1 MSEGVRPKRVLIV
14 AHSGRMLAQAAKNAG
29 FIPLVVDLYA
39 DQDTQALSAKVF
51 QVTELSQQYL
61 LPVLNMIK
69 QEYVVDHACFGSGL
83 EAYPESLSAL
93 SNAFNLSGN
102 VPSVVQKIQD
112 KAVFFSILKRLAIA
126 FPDTVFSAPD
136 DDADWLIKPMQGQG
150 GLGIRHRIRQDDFH
164 DNVYWQRYIE
174 GVPGS
179 VLFLANS
186 CQSHIIGFNT
196 QWCRRDDD
204 QHAFLFSGVINQSP
218 LNEFQQQ
225 TVAEWLELLV
235 SELGLT
241 GLNSLDFMVQG
252 DKVLVVEINPRP
264 SASMQLYD
272 MGGLMAAQIDPLAG
286 LMPGHS
292 FRYDGFCAYQVV
304 FAGQDLLVPDAV
316 CWPVHAVDLPGPGQR
331 IRQGSPLCSLIV
343 RNATVEGLLQA
354 LKATRKRIFQIFNTG

>member
-1 MSEGVRPKRVLIV
+1 MPECVLIV
-14 AHSGRMLAQAAKNAG
+14 ANSGRMLAQAARDAG
-29 FIPLVVDLYA
+29 YIPLVVDLYA
-39 DQDTQALSAKVF
+39 DQDTQAMSAKVF
-51 QVTELSQQYL
+51 QITGLNQQYL
-61 LPVLNMIK
+61 LPVLKVIK

-102 VPSVVQKIQD
+102 IPSVVQKVQD
-112 KAVFFSILKRLAIA
+112 KVVFFSILKRLAIA

-136 DDADWLIKPMQGQG
+136 DDAAWLVKPMQGQG
-150 GLGIRHRIRQDDFH
+150 GLGIRHRIREDDFH

-225 TVAEWLELLV
+225 TVAEWLDLLV

-272 MGGLMAAQIDPLAG
+272 MGGLMAAHMDSLAG
-286 LMPGHS
+286 LIHRRS
-292 FRYDGFCAYQVV
+292 YRLDGFCAYQVV
-304 FAGQDLLVPDAV
+304 FAGRDLVVPNAI
-316 CWPVHAVDLPGPGQR
+316 CWPDQAVDLPGPGLH
-331 IRQGSPLCSLIV
+331 IKQGLPLCSLIV
-343 RNATVEGLLQA
+343 RNSTVEVLLQT
-354 LKATRKRIFQIFNTG
+354 LNATREKIFQIFNTG